1 MFTENAKQPLS
12 RRDLLVAVGIG
23 VVAATGL
30 ILLPDLVSATEA
42 NVEKAIADKL
52 GGTVP
57 KEGKITLEVPEAAEN
72 GASVQFTVTVDNPM
86 TDKDYVK
93 EIHVFTEGNPT
104 PLVASYYFTP
114 RSGKASVTAR
124 MRLAQKQH
132 VRALAVMSNGSAYVS
147 RKEVNVT
154 VGGCGS

>member
-57 KEGKITLEVPEAAEN
+57 KEGMITLEVPEAAEN

-104 PLVASYYFTP
+104 P
-114 RSGKASVTAR
+114 
-124 MRLAQKQH
+124 
-132 VRALAVMSNGSAYVS
+132 
-147 RKEVNVT
+147 
-154 VGGCGS
+154 

>member
-1 MFTENAKQPLS
+1 
-12 RRDLLVAVGIG
+12 
-23 VVAATGL
+23 
-30 ILLPDLVSATEA
+30 
-42 NVEKAIADKL
+42 
-52 GGTVP
+52 
-57 KEGKITLEVPEAAEN
+57 
-72 GASVQFTVTVDNPM
+72 
-86 TDKDYVK
+86 
-93 EIHVFTEGNPT
+93 
-104 PLVASYYFTP
+104 FTP